1 MSAQERS
8 SVEAREPAS
17 WTVAGYM
24 AAAALFAG
32 VGALVYYPG
41 RLGTAAMFVA
51 LLAVAMGGPHRR
63 LATFAVVATTLC
75 WLVGMVIAVLAE
87 RPIF

>member
-1 MSAQERS
+1 MSAQERP
-8 SVEAREPAS
+8 AAGGREPAS

-32 VGALVYYPG
+32 VAAIVYYPG
-41 RLGTAAMFVA
+41 RLGTAAIVVA
-51 LLAVAMGGPHRR
+51 LVATAMGGPHRG
-63 LATFAVVATTLC
+63 LATFALVVTTVC
-75 WLVGMVIAVLAE
+75 WLAGMTLAVLAE